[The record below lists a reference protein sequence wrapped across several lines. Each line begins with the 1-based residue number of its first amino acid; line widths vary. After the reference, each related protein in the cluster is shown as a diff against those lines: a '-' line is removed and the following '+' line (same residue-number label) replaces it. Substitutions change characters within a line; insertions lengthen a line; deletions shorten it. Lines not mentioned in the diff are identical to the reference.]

1 MAIIPE
7 PGQDR
12 NPYEKDEVTHVKSWN
27 IALSHMNRELQLT
40 PMAYHPVLGEKG
52 SYLKKGETAKF
63 RIRITLQDSAQ
74 ANRNDG

>member
-1 MAIIPE
+1 MTMAIIPE

-40 PMAYHPVLGEKG
+40 PMAYHHNIIIQLHQTICQRLLV
-52 SYLKKGETAKF
+52 F
-63 RIRITLQDSAQ
+63 F
-74 ANRNDG
+74 